1 MAYALKARS
10 NCVRESVG
18 SVLVK
23 DKRIIGA
30 GYNGTPSNSANCF
43 EFGCNDCRQHPMG
56 KPQLDK
62 CICLH
67 AEEASILEAGVIKY
81 IYILIL
87 LIKIKQIEYIY

>member
-56 KPQLDK
+56 KP
-62 CICLH
+62 
-67 AEEASILEAGVIKY
+67 
-81 IYILIL
+81 
-87 LIKIKQIEYIY
+87 